1 MGRQSSITQEQ
12 IVSFQ
17 QRVKEVTGW
26 LRLRDEIAIDYLE
39 KTDKSLSFDKREE
52 QALSIFSEYYRTLKA
67 PKETFSEGNK
77 VISLYPYDKESWKK
91 IAEDNGL
98 ELGEKMEHSAN
109 QNTDL
114 HPWHELERLKKAR
127 EELLEQR
134 DKIWGKSVITDEYMP
149 KRPSRKDISALY
161 RKGVQVIGRTEQ
173 RLFNT
178 VLGCVVL
185 GALVFC
191 SIVFGIGQ
199 TINYLGWLFAG
210 MLIFFIF
217 IFPIIQVANHLARK
231 IWKTRSHEIWNFFK
245 K

>member
-1 MGRQSSITQEQ
+1 
-12 IVSFQ
+12 
-17 QRVKEVTGW
+17 
-26 LRLRDEIAIDYLE
+26 
-39 KTDKSLSFDKREE
+39 
-52 QALSIFSEYYRTLKA
+52 
-67 PKETFSEGNK
+67 
-77 VISLYPYDKESWKK
+77 
-91 IAEDNGL
+91 
-98 ELGEKMEHSAN
+98 MEHSAN

-217 IFPIIQVANHLARK
+217 IFPLIQVANHLARK